1 MKSYSFIRE
10 TVPIVM
16 QTKPKEGNS
25 ALSITTSIA
34 SSASM
39 TDVLLKSLAVVAGEV
54 TSLLLV
60 SKHPRQHRIYSI
72 YLGNS
77 TTNSHVHNA

>member
-39 TDVLLKSLAVVAGEV
+39 TDVLLKGLAVVAGE
-54 TSLLLV
+54 
-60 SKHPRQHRIYSI
+60 HHCYWFQSI
-72 YLGNS
+72 LDS
-77 TTNSHVHNA
+77 TEFTVYI